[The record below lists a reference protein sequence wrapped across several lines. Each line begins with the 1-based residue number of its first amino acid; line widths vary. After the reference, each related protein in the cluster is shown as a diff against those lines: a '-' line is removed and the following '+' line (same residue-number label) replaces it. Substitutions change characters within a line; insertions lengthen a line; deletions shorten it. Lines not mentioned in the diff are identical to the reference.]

1 MGGAQEDALIVEMRA
16 ADDER
21 LVEMVR
27 ANYGPGGNAAIE
39 AEMTRRLIVAL
50 KDSTRIATRASWAL
64 IVLTVVLVALTVVLI
79 VRA

>member
-1 MGGAQEDALIVEMRA
+1 MNEDGLILEIRD

-27 ANYGPGGNAAIE
+27 GNYGPGGNAAIQ

-50 KDSTRIATRASWAL
+50 RNSTRAATRASWVL
-64 IVLTVVLVALTVVLI
+64 IGLTVVLVALTLVLI
-79 VRA
+79 FRG